1 VAGAAAI
8 EEAGLDAVRAEA
20 SQPFILGPP
29 KQVGPVV
36 VQARFELH
44 DINAIDDNAETF
56 EFVGVLELQWR
67 DPRQAFDPAE
77 AGVEE
82 KVFQGNYQF
91 NEVATGWYP
100 QVVLVN
106 ESGLN
111 QNSGVVLRVR
121 PDGTSTL
128 LQTINASA
136 EVDLD
141 MRLFPFDSHRLE
153 AVFEVLGFDNSEI
166 LLQVD
171 TDARRLASDT
181 IRVPQ
186 WRVTSVEMLAHDR
199 SQSYVGQRA
208 TSSTFILIA
217 DVQRNSS
224 YARRL
229 LVFPL
234 VLIVLLSFSVFW
246 MDRSSLGDRLSV
258 SFIGVLTAVTYQFV
272 TNDQLPHISYITL
285 IHAFLMISFL
295 MVCATVVV
303 NLVVGTMDKRGETAR
318 GDRVDYYCRWIF
330 PLLYFSLILTM
341 LCVEYLLL

>member
-1 VAGAAAI
+1 MLGARERLNVAVLLATLLCWTPVAGAAAI

-121 PDGTSTL
+121 SDGTSTL
-128 LQTINASA
+128 LQTI
-136 EVDLD
+136 
-141 MRLFPFDSHRLE
+141 
-153 AVFEVLGFDNSEI
+153 
-166 LLQVD
+166 
-171 TDARRLASDT
+171 
-181 IRVPQ
+181 
-186 WRVTSVEMLAHDR
+186 
-199 SQSYVGQRA
+199 
-208 TSSTFILIA
+208 
-217 DVQRNSS
+217 
-224 YARRL
+224 
-229 LVFPL
+229 
-234 VLIVLLSFSVFW
+234 
-246 MDRSSLGDRLSV
+246 
-258 SFIGVLTAVTYQFV
+258 
-272 TNDQLPHISYITL
+272 
-285 IHAFLMISFL
+285 
-295 MVCATVVV
+295 
-303 NLVVGTMDKRGETAR
+303 
-318 GDRVDYYCRWIF
+318 CRWIRTRGGWQAIRF
-330 PLLYFSLILTM
+330 EFLNGA
-341 LCVEYLLL
+341 